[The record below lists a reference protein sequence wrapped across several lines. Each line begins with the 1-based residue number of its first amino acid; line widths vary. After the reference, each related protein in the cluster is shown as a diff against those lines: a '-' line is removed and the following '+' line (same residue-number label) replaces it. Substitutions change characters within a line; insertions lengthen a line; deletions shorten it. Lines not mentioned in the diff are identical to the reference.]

1 MTDRTFTAD
10 QLDEIGVP
18 FECYKEP
25 IEGFATEL
33 HREQVD
39 TWRWSSVHEL
49 VFRAPDDGKAYR
61 VTYQRPLTEH
71 QECDRWFGDDEI
83 TATEVEQQPVTVM
96 QWQPVDSEDDES
108 GMCPACD
115 TTALERCAACGSCRC
130 DRHDDCVRPATPAP

>member
-1 MTDRTFTAD
+1 MTTRTFTAD

-18 FECYKEP
+18 FECYEQP

-39 TWRWSSVHEL
+39 THRWSSVHEL

-96 QWQPVDSEDDES
+96 RWRPV
-108 GMCPACD
+108 G
-115 TTALERCAACGSCRC
+115 TGR
-130 DRHDDCVRPATPAP
+130 